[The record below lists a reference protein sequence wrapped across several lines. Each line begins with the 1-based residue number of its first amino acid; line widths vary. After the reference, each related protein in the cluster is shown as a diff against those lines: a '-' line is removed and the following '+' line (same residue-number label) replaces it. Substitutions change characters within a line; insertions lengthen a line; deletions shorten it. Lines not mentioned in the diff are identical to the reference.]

1 MSAAIAEAIL
11 ARVATL
17 DVGSPAL
24 TVAYPDI
31 PFDPSAVGGRYLQV
45 DLFFNRPA
53 WQGITDGRQDQGLL
67 QVMVVVPRDGGLIA
81 PMALAEA
88 VAAHF
93 PKGFDMTSGAVRVR
107 VSEEPWITSPLV
119 EGNQTRIPVTIPWK
133 A

>member
-17 DVGSPAL
+17 NVGSPAL
-24 TVAYPDI
+24 TVAYPDV
-31 PFDPSAVGGRYLQV
+31 PFDPSAVGGRYLQA

-53 WQGITDGRQDQGLL
+53 WQGITDGKVAQGLL
-67 QVMVVVPRDGGLIA
+67 QVMVVLPRDGGIIA
-81 PMALAEA
+81 PVALAEA

-93 PKGFDMTSGAVRVR
+93 PKGLAMISGSTRVR

-119 EGNQTRIPVTIPWK
+119 ENNQTRIPITIPWK
-133 A
+133 G